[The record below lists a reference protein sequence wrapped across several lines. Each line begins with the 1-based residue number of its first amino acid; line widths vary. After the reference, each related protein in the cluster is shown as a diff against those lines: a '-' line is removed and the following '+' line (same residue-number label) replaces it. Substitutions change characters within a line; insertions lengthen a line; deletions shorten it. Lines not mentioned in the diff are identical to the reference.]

1 MYIHIC
7 ERPIEKVD
15 LPFPIWIEDTAL
27 PGGSYA
33 EAPLFS
39 QRGRKTSVE
48 IIYHGSSDSSN
59 PLRYMFVASQKH
71 STQIPLLEMG
81 SRFADPVKIRGPPQ
95 IIK

>member
-59 PLRYMFVASQKH
+59 PCDTCLLQAKS
-71 STQIPLLEMG
+71 IPLK
-81 SRFADPVKIRGPPQ
+81 FPC
-95 IIK
+95 